1 MDTAEWMKRA
11 KDNRNAIGL
20 GARQRRPVFSGSRVG
35 LPERQ
40 APSLEFTTLLH
51 YVRSVNAKKLQDTTD
66 PARVYPR
73 FMKELARS
81 GVVSFDIFDTALLR
95 YVDHPMDVYA
105 SLGAEPAFAALQLKE
120 PVSRLRIAAE
130 TAVRAVVQGMIGS
143 AEANLLE
150 IYQMFCDQNGL
161 SREHAMAMVRAEEQ
175 LELSLCFACA
185 QIQSLFNEALRVGK
199 PIIFV
204 SDSFHSE
211 HFLARL
217 LNANGYGVAAS
228 QIYSSATLRKTKLNG
243 QLFPEVLRMLGV
255 EANAILHVGDH
266 PVSDYEKPHKLGVRC
281 LLHPFRASQEQP
293 RLLKQNGGPSTP
305 TDDRLLSHHSAL
317 RGLLHLCPQTATVRG
332 KLEDFWWKFGYTSA
346 GPLTL
351 GYCQWLEQGFRAD
364 SVDHAYFLMRDGVLL
379 QRMYRTLF
387 EGKADACD
395 SSLLYA
401 SRRAVFLPIL
411 EMAKQFAGPI
421 LFAGNGERPVREY
434 LERLNVPAGSFE
446 AEARSAGF
454 RSLDEEIDAGRD
466 MRLLG
471 FMVKPRVMEALFAR
485 GTAERA
491 FLQAYFEQEGVT
503 KHRRIAVVDIGWS
516 STIHNSMH
524 LLFSQFAPETKLT
537 GYYMGTYPIERTPNL
552 APDLAVRSYLMHRGK
567 PDDAYAEIRKFSLM
581 FDDIYSATEGSL
593 LYFEPG
599 TAGKVIPVLQAPDR
613 SEQQG
618 RELQSIHDGAIA
630 FAEDYMRCP
639 VMEGRPM
646 LPAKVAAE
654 EFFRVLNA
662 PTVEEAAMLGQLGYC
677 DNLGS
682 SSLHVAAQ
690 LRATTNPAEMVE
702 DFNRAHWKQGLLA
715 NPTEAGAAL
724 RTLVWLMDLQGVV

>member
-1 MDTAEWMKRA
+1 M
-11 KDNRNAIGL
+11 
-20 GARQRRPVFSGSRVG
+20 
-35 LPERQ
+35 
-40 APSLEFTTLLH
+40 LLN

-73 FMKELARS
+73 FIKELARS
-81 GVVSFDIFDTALLR
+81 GIVSFDIFDTALLR

-105 SLGAEPAFAALQLKE
+105 SLGAEPVFAALGLKE
-120 PVSRLRIAAE
+120 PVSRQRIAAE
-130 TAVRAVVQGMIGS
+130 AAVRLVVQGMIGS
-143 AEANLLE
+143 AEVNLLE

-161 SREHAMAMVRAEEQ
+161 SREQAMAMVRAEEQ
-175 LELSLCFACA
+175 VELRLCFACA
-185 QIQSLFNEALRVGK
+185 PIESLFAEAIRQGK
-199 PIIFV
+199 PVIFI

-217 LNANGYGVAAS
+217 LNANGYAVTAS
-228 QIYSSATLRKTKLNG
+228 QIYSSATLRKTKLSG
-243 QLFPEVLRMLGV
+243 QLFPEVLRVLGV

-281 LLHPFRASQEQP
+281 LLHPFRTSREQP
-293 RLLKQNGGPSTP
+293 RLLKLNGGAAAPD
-305 TDDRLLSHHSAL
+305 DDRRLSHHAAV
-317 RGLLHLCPQTATVRG
+317 RGLLHLCPQTATARG

-351 GYCQWLEQGFRAD
+351 GFCQWLEQGFRAD
-364 SVDHAYFLMRDGVLL
+364 GIDHAYFLMRDGVLL

-387 EGKADACD
+387 DEKADACGA
-395 SSLLYA
+395 SLLYA
-401 SRRAVFLPIL
+401 SRRAMFLPIL

-446 AEARSAGF
+446 TEARSAGF
-454 RSLDEEIDAGRD
+454 QSLDEEIDPGTD
-466 MRLLG
+466 TRLLN
-471 FMVKPRVMEALFAR
+471 FMVRPRVMEALFAR
-485 GTAERA
+485 GALERS
-491 FLQAYFEQEGVT
+491 FLEAYLEQEGVT
-503 KHRRIAVVDIGWS
+503 NHRRVAVVDVGWS
-516 STIHNSMH
+516 GTIHNSMH
-524 LLFSQFAPETKLT
+524 LLFSQFAPGTKLT
-537 GYYMGTYPIERTPNL
+537 GYYMGTYPMERTPNL

-599 TAGKVIPVLQAPDR
+599 PEGKVFPVLQAPDR
-613 SEQQG
+613 SQQQG
-618 RELQSIHDGAIA
+618 NELQSIHDGAIA
-630 FAEDYMRCP
+630 FAEDYMRCL
-639 VMEGRPM
+639 VMQGQPP

-654 EFFRVLNA
+654 EFFRVLNK
-662 PTVEEAAMLGQLGYC
+662 PTVEEARMLGQLGYC

-682 SSLHVAAQ
+682 SSVHVAAR

-702 DFNRAHWKQGLLA
+702 DFNRAHWKQGVLA
-715 NPTEAGAAL
+715 NPTEAGASL
-724 RTLVWLMDLQGVV
+724 RTLVWLMDLTGVV